1 MRIVLEKE
9 FEALIQ
15 ASAQASAGGGARASG
30 SMTPRE
36 RFRRCM
42 HFQSVDRVP
51 HWEFGYW
58 DETIRR
64 FHAEGLP
71 AKYADNWSVEE
82 YFGCE
87 HPTYVPLKL
96 GTINAR
102 KQVVVEE
109 RGNTKI
115 VRDGLGTLQEV
126 IRQGA
131 GTIPHYL
138 EFPVRNRETWR
149 AFRDEFLPLDLDKR
163 LPAADAPA
171 AKDASRSLTTAEAQ
185 KSAADAGGA
194 GAVGSGL
201 AAIGARLL
209 RSEVPVGVSIGSYLG
224 WIRNWV
230 GFENIAL
237 MFYDDPEL
245 IEEMVAHVAGIA
257 RTVLERTLPHVSA
270 DFAAGWEDICYN
282 SGPICSPEMFDAIV
296 MPHLRPVLKLLRT
309 HGVDVI
315 YTDCDGDITKLV
327 PLWIGAGQNGMFPI
341 EVRGGTDPVRL
352 RKEYGHDVVLIGGFD
367 KMALLKGRAAILAEL
382 KRLEP
387 VVADGGF
394 IPHVDHRVQADV
406 GYDTYRYFV
415 REKLVMCGWKK
426 QDIEAIEPLRDV
438 R

>member
-1 MRIVLEKE
+1 MLEKE

-15 ASAQASAGGGARASG
+15 ASAKSGGGAKVSG
-30 SMTPRE
+30 TMTSRE
-36 RFRRCM
+36 RFLRCM
-42 HFQSVDRVP
+42 HFQSVDRIP

-64 FHAEGLP
+64 FQAEGLP
-71 AKYADNWSVEE
+71 AKYNDNWSVEE

-96 GTINAR
+96 GTINTR

-126 IRQGA
+126 ISQGA

-138 EFPVRNRETWR
+138 EFPVKDRASWQ
-149 AFRDEFLPLDLDKR
+149 AFRDEFLTLDLDKR
-163 LPAADAPA
+163 LPAANAEA
-171 AKDASRSLTTAEAQ
+171 AKDAARSLTTPEAQ
-185 KSAADAGGA
+185 KSAKAGKQSAAADSA
-194 GAVGSGL
+194 GSGL
-201 AAIGARLL
+201 PALGAKLL

-245 IEEMVAHVAGIA
+245 VEEMVAHCSGI
-257 RTVLERTLPHVSA
+257 TLKVLERALPHVSA
-270 DFAAGWEDICYN
+270 DFAAGWEDVCYN
-282 SGPICSPEMFDAIV
+282 SGPICSPEMFNSIV

-315 YTDCDGDITKLV
+315 WTDCDGDITKLV
-327 PLWIGAGQNGMFPI
+327 PLWLEAGQNCMFPI
-341 EVRGGTDPVRL
+341 EVRGGTDPVAL
-352 RKEYGHDVVLIGGFD
+352 RKQYGHDILLVGGFD
-367 KMALLKGRAAILAEL
+367 KMALLKGKPAILAEL

-387 VVADGGF
+387 TVADGGF

-415 REKLVMCGWKK
+415 REKLAMCGWKK
-426 QDIEAIEPLRDV
+426 EDVEAIEPLRGV
-438 R
+438 K